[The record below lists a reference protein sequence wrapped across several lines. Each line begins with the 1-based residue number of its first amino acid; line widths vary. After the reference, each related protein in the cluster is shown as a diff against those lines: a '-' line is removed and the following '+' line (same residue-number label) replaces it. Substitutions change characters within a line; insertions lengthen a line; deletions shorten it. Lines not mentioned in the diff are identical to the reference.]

1 MKSIKKAL
9 SLLCIMLMLISVL
22 SACEKK
28 QASNENA
35 QQQQSEQQQVQ
46 EQKKVEIAF
55 WEQDEANA
63 RQVLDNL
70 IAEFQSQNP
79 NITIKRT
86 HFETEDLRKNFTSAS
101 LGTTGPDIV
110 LGPNDNLGVFVPG
123 NLVQPTEDI
132 MGEDFFKNFD
142 QVALAAAKYYGKQ
155 YMIPDRNG
163 NELCLLYNKKLVPEA
178 PKTFEELI
186 SISKKL
192 QSEKKV
198 QYGLAFNKVEPF
210 FTVPFLGAFGGQVFD
225 DVNSQSPKAT
235 LDTPAMLEW
244 AKFLVKLQNDKIIPK
259 EADYDVASNLFK
271 EGKVAFLI
279 NGPWEFGT
287 YVKAG
292 MDLGIC
298 PIPSINGRYPA
309 PYSAV
314 KGYCISASV
323 TDPDKK
329 AAVKKFLEFVNSK
342 DAQLKM
348 VDAHKQLPTNI
359 EALQDS
365 KITSDPMIA
374 AQKAQLEKCIP
385 MPIITQMRAVWDAM
399 KPVQQE
405 LFAGKIKPEDAPK
418 KMQQKAEEGI
428 KALGF

>member
-1 MKSIKKAL
+1 MKNLKKMLALLCVIALFMGTLISCGKKA
-9 SLLCIMLMLISVL
+9 
-22 SACEKK
+22 AET
-28 QASNENA
+28 QTQP
-35 QQQQSEQQQVQ
+35 QQQTQQPAQ

-63 RQVLDNL
+63 RNTLDAL
-70 IAEFQSQNP
+70 IAEFQNQNP
-79 NITIKRT
+79 NITVKRT

-123 NLVQPTEDI
+123 NLVQPAEDI
-132 MGEDFFKNFD
+132 MGADFFKNFD
-142 QVALAAAKYYGKQ
+142 PIALDAAKYSGKQ

-178 PKTFEELI
+178 PKTFEDLMA
-186 SISKKL
+186 ISKKL

-198 QYGLAFNKVEPF
+198 QYGLAFNEVEPF
-210 FTVPFLGAFGGQVFD
+210 FTIPFLGAFGGAVFD
-225 DVNSQSPKAT
+225 DVNAQNPKPT
-235 LDTPAMLEW
+235 LNTPAALEW
-244 AKFLVKLQNDKIIPK
+244 MKFIAKLHNDRIIPK

-287 YVKAG
+287 YIKAG
-292 MDLGIC
+292 MDLGIA
-298 PIPSINGRYPA
+298 PIPTINGKYPA

-314 KGYCISASV
+314 KGYSISASV

-329 AAVKKFLEFVNSK
+329 EAVKKFLEFMNSK

-348 VDAHKQLPTNI
+348 VDAHKQLPTNL
-359 EALQDS
+359 EALRDS

-374 AQKAQLEKCIP
+374 AQKAQLEKCVP
-385 MPIITQMRAVWDAM
+385 MPIITQMRAVWDAI

-405 LFAGKIKPEDAPK
+405 VFAGKTKPEDAPA
-418 KMQQKAEEGI
+418 KMQKKAEEGI